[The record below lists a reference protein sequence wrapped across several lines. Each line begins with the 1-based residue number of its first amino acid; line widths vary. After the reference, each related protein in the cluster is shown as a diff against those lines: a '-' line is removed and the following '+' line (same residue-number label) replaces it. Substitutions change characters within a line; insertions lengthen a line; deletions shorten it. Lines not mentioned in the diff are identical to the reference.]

1 MNIVIPDDY
10 QNAVRGLACFARL
23 AGHSVTIYNDTA
35 KDPDLLAARL
45 RSADAVVLIRER
57 TPIGDELLA
66 RLPRLKLISQ
76 TGRGVTHIDVAA
88 CTARGVVV
96 AAGSGSPY
104 ATAELT
110 WGLVLAAAR
119 RIPQEAAQLKAGRWQ
134 TSLGVGL
141 RGRTLGV
148 FGFGNIGTV
157 VAGYG
162 RAFGMRVLVWGRDS
176 TLAKAAAA
184 GYEPARDR
192 EEFFARSDFL
202 TLHLRYSPDTH
213 GIVGAG
219 DLARMKPG
227 AVLVNTSR
235 AGLIAEG
242 ALAQALANGR
252 PGCAAVDVY
261 EDEPVLDGRHPLLA
275 LDNAVCTPHLGYV
288 ERDSYELYFGA
299 AFDAVLAFAAGRP
312 VPAVNPE
319 ALTRR

>member
-1 MNIVIPDDY
+1 MN
-10 QNAVRGLACFARL
+10 
-23 AGHSVTIYNDTA
+23 
-35 KDPDLLAARL
+35 
-45 RSADAVVLIRER
+45 
-57 TPIGDELLA
+57 
-66 RLPRLKLISQ
+66 SQ
-76 TGRGVTHIDVAA
+76 TGRSVTHIDVAA

-184 GYEPARDR
+184 GYETARNQG
-192 EEFFARSDFL
+192 EFFARSDFL
-202 TLHLRYSPDTH
+202 TLHLRYSSDRIWATWSRTATNC
-213 GIVGAG
+213 IS
-219 DLARMKPG
+219 ARRSTRCWP
-227 AVLVNTSR
+227 SPR
-235 AGLIAEG
+235 AG
-242 ALAQALANGR
+242 R
-252 PGCAAVDVY
+252 C
-261 EDEPVLDGRHPLLA
+261 
-275 LDNAVCTPHLGYV
+275 
-288 ERDSYELYFGA
+288 
-299 AFDAVLAFAAGRP
+299 
-312 VPAVNPE
+312 
-319 ALTRR
+319 RR